1 MQFKNMQRKI
11 LPAAAM
17 SCSVDIGLTV
27 PATTLHRHNAGT
39 ATEPILPKDETKLT
53 TLFAAES
60 TCTSSTTAS
69 PCLASVSFC
78 VRLSVPYT

>member
-1 MQFKNMQRKI
+1 MQRES

-17 SCSVDIGLTV
+17 SCSVDTLVGLTV
-27 PATTLHRHNAGT
+27 SATTLHRHKAGT

-60 TCTSSTTAS
+60 ACI
-69 PCLASVSFC
+69 
-78 VRLSVPYT
+78 VPAAPQSLHA

>member
-1 MQFKNMQRKI
+1 MQRES

-17 SCSVDIGLTV
+17 SCGVDIGLTV

-39 ATEPILPKDETKLT
+39 ATEPILPKEETKLT

-78 VRLSVPYT
+78 LSVYAIHMTAR